1 MRAHEEAVRAAILA
15 RVKNPGGEA
24 FDELVEGV
32 AYSTGAAR
40 HLVVRNV
47 YALRSLGNVFLRDPT
62 PPSTFL
68 EYVTSGYALAFW
80 GAAAAVFLT
89 MAAVYLLPQG
99 PPALYFRY
107 VLGVVFV
114 LYMPGHALI
123 TALYPKADDLNG
135 VENLALSIGLS
146 LAVVPLI
153 GLMLSYTPWGA
164 RLESTILSLSL
175 FTIAL
180 SLAAASRRMTFVK
193 LESHS
198 NHMPRQPEGGEGLR
212 SHSTA

>member
-1 MRAHEEAVRAAILA
+1 MRVDEEAVRAAILA
-15 RVKNPGGEA
+15 RMKNPGGEA

-40 HLVVRNV
+40 HVVVRNV
-47 YALRSLGNVFLRDPT
+47 YALRSLGKVFLRDPN

-68 EYVTSGYALAFW
+68 KYVTSGYALAFW
-80 GAAAAVFLT
+80 GAVAVVLLT

-123 TALYPKADDLNG
+123 TALYPKADDLND

-153 GLMLSYTPWGA
+153 ALMLSYTPWGA
-164 RLESTILSLSL
+164 RLDPTILSLSL

-180 SLAAASRRMTFVK
+180 SLAASSRRTTFVK

-198 NHMPRQPEGGEGLR
+198 NHMPRQTEGGEGLR

>member
-1 MRAHEEAVRAAILA
+1 MRIDEEAVRAAILA

-32 AYSTGAAR
+32 AYSTGATK

-47 YALRSLGNVFLRDPT
+47 YALRSLGKVFLRDPA

-80 GAAAAVFLT
+80 GAAAAVLLIL
-89 MAAVYLLPQG
+89 AAVYLLPQG

-123 TALYPKADDLNG
+123 TALYPKADDLND

-164 RLESTILSLSL
+164 RLESTIFSLSV

-180 SLAAASRRMTFVK
+180 SLAATSRRTTFLK
-193 LESHS
+193 LETHA
-198 NHMPRQPEGGEGLR
+198 NRMPRQPEGGEGLR
-212 SHSTA
+212 SHSTS

>member
-1 MRAHEEAVRAAILA
+1 MRVDDEAVRAAILA
-15 RVKNPGGEA
+15 RVKNPGSEP

-40 HLVVRNV
+40 HIVVGNV
-47 YALRSLGNVFLRDPT
+47 YALRGLGKVSLRDPT

-68 EYVTSGYALAFW
+68 KYVTSGYALAFW
-80 GAAAAVFLT
+80 GAVAAVLLT
-89 MAAVYLLPQG
+89 LVAVYLLPLE

-114 LYMPGHALI
+114 LYMPGHALLS
-123 TALYPKADDLNG
+123 ALYPKADDLNE

-153 GLMLSYTPWGA
+153 ALILSYTIWGA
-164 RLESTILSLSL
+164 RLDSTILSLSA
-175 FTIAL
+175 FTVAL
-180 SLAAASRRMTFVK
+180 SLAATARRTTFLK
-193 LESHS
+193 LGTPL
-198 NHMPRQPEGGEGLR
+198 NQMPRQREGAEGVR
-212 SHSTA
+212 PQSDA

>member
-1 MRAHEEAVRAAILA
+1 MRVDDEAVRAAILA
-15 RVKNPGGEA
+15 RVKNPGSEP

-40 HLVVRNV
+40 HIVVGNV
-47 YALRSLGNVFLRDPT
+47 YALRGLGKVSLRDPT

-68 EYVTSGYALAFW
+68 KYVTSGYALAFW
-80 GAAAAVFLT
+80 GAVAAVTLV
-89 MAAVYLLPQG
+89 AVYLLPLE

-123 TALYPKADDLNG
+123 SALYPKADDLNE

-153 GLMLSYTPWGA
+153 ALILSYTIWGA
-164 RLESTILSLSL
+164 RLDSTILSLSA
-175 FTIAL
+175 FTVAL
-180 SLAAASRRMTFVK
+180 SLAATARRKTFLK
-193 LESHS
+193 LGTPLDQ
-198 NHMPRQPEGGEGLR
+198 MPRQREGAESIR
-212 SHSTA
+212 PQSSP